1 MVNINNPYSTW
12 YICNKHYIDNSS
24 FIMEHEL
31 KMLFHKKSNVKSN
44 VIDMEIKEIIIIII
58 N

>member
-1 MVNINNPYSTW
+1 
-12 YICNKHYIDNSS
+12 
-24 FIMEHEL
+24 MEHEL